1 MLKFSERKLAE
12 HIEIR
17 CNSKFFREL
26 MASDND
32 FHGDVK
38 TFTANHAKQKPTQ
51 NAQCKKH

>member
-26 MASDND
+26 MASDSD

-38 TFTANHAKQKPTQ
+38 TFTAHHAKQKPKVTVY
-51 NAQCKKH
+51 ADFE